1 LNSTPTDSTHAR
13 QEQASAAQKSSRS
26 RCRSPVPLL
35 HALSS
40 PRASIA
46 STVVNPSHALHP
58 LQVTQLLPICR
69 CRFTCPTTACIF
81 HSTRFNCIHCCEPF
95 SCAPPTSGA
104 PGPAHLCHWKKGLME
119 LEGIQSPKEI
129 DFANLT
135 AECLWS
141 IFLSK
146 SCYGGAL
153 AYAVLSRASKM
164 GCVCSVSLEKLAAN
178 RMKQREAW
186 CEWCS
191 LTCNLLWARRFS
203 FKMTSE
209 RASYKNRLIPTWS
222 EPVSTP
228 FPALPCSEITI
239 PANSA
244 ARIASLAVNADS
256 CNLLD
261 QALRCACDDR
271 QIIISELWLKIKND
285 FICNALWYPPFEF
298 SFNEVRHIRPTADC
312 NHHLSPESI
321 ADTWLR
327 IVFHLKKLFV
337 SPSLLQPIP
346 PDDNTVWSNF
356 ICCSSFEIPSSERAV
371 IMWIWLLWSSNPL
384 SFLVSSK
391 LHSDH
396 APSLDVPNSSLS
408 SRSVEDRL
416 TQLTALRAKRLI
428 TNTEFKKK
436 RLCILGSI

>member
-1 LNSTPTDSTHAR
+1 MHFPFNAIQRD
-13 QEQASAAQKSSRS
+13 
-26 RCRSPVPLL
+26 
-35 HALSS
+35 
-40 PRASIA
+40 SIA
-46 STVVNPSHALHP
+46 STVVNLSH
-58 LQVTQLLPICR
+58 
-69 CRFTCPTTACIF
+69 
-81 HSTRFNCIHCCEPF
+81 
-95 SCAPPTSGA
+95 APPTSGA

-222 EPVSTP
+222 EPVSPP

-239 PANSA
+239 PANCA

-261 QALRCACDDR
+261 QAIRCACDDR

-285 FICNALWYPPFEF
+285 FICNALWNCPFEF

-396 APSLDVPNSSLS
+396 APSLDVPNSPLS

>member
-1 LNSTPTDSTHAR
+1 
-13 QEQASAAQKSSRS
+13 
-26 RCRSPVPLL
+26 
-35 HALSS
+35 
-40 PRASIA
+40 
-46 STVVNPSHALHP
+46 
-58 LQVTQLLPICR
+58 
-69 CRFTCPTTACIF
+69 
-81 HSTRFNCIHCCEPF
+81 
-95 SCAPPTSGA
+95 
-104 PGPAHLCHWKKGLME
+104 ME

-141 IFLSK
+141 IFVSK

-327 IVFHLKKLFV
+327 IVYHLKKLFV
-337 SPSLLQPIP
+337 CPSLLQPIP

-384 SFLVSSK
+384 SFFVSSK

-416 TQLTALRAKRLI
+416 SQLTALRAKRLI

>member
-1 LNSTPTDSTHAR
+1 
-13 QEQASAAQKSSRS
+13 
-26 RCRSPVPLL
+26 
-35 HALSS
+35 
-40 PRASIA
+40 
-46 STVVNPSHALHP
+46 
-58 LQVTQLLPICR
+58 
-69 CRFTCPTTACIF
+69 
-81 HSTRFNCIHCCEPF
+81 
-95 SCAPPTSGA
+95 
-104 PGPAHLCHWKKGLME
+104 ME

-141 IFLSK
+141 IFVSK

-178 RMKQREAW
+178 RTKQREAW

-222 EPVSTP
+222 EPVSPP

-239 PANSA
+239 PANCA

-327 IVFHLKKLFV
+327 IVYHLKKLFV

-384 SFLVSSK
+384 SFFVSSK

-408 SRSVEDRL
+408 SRNVEDRL
-416 TQLTALRAKRLI
+416 RQLTALRAKRLI
-428 TNTEFKKK
+428 TNAEFKNK